1 MLHFALIGE
10 KLGHSLSVPIHQAI
24 FRIMGISAD
33 YRLVEIPRSDF
44 ATQATRLIHEV
55 DGFNITIPY
64 KQEIMALLDDVDA
77 RAAAIGAVNTVT
89 VSRQEGQPVTCGH
102 NTDVL
107 GFKAMLRHFGILPQ
121 GQPCYCLGTGGAA
134 KAVVAALEEMG
145 AASVTLVSRH
155 PAAGQISYEEL
166 ARQFSGGILVNST
179 PSGMWPA
186 VEGCPLSEGQL
197 AQVLAKAS
205 GVADLIFNPA
215 ETVLTK
221 AARAYGV
228 PACTG
233 LYMLIDQAVEA
244 EKLWLNRELPSDL
257 TMRLMQEIH
266 L

>member
-33 YRLVEIPRSDF
+33 YRLVEIPRGDF
-44 ATQATRLIHEV
+44 ASQATRLIHEV

-64 KQEIMALLDDVDA
+64 KQEIIALLNDVDE

-89 VSRQEGQPVTCGH
+89 VSRQVGQPVTYGH

-107 GFKAMLRHFGILPQ
+107 GFKAMLRHFDILPKE
-121 GQPCYCLGTGGAA
+121 QPCYCLGTGGAA

-145 AASVTLVSRH
+145 AVSVTLVSRH

-179 PSGMWPA
+179 PAGMWPA
-186 VEGCPLSEGQL
+186 VEGCPLSEEQL
-197 AQVLAKAS
+197 AQVLPKAS

-221 AARAYGV
+221 AARAYGI

-257 TMRLMQEIH
+257 TMQLMQEIH